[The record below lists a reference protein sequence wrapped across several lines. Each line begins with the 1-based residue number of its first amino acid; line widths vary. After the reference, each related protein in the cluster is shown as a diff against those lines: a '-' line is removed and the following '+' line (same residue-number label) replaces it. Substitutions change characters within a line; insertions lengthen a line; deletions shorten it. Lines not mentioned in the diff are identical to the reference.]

1 MPSLV
6 LNLANLEEEEIL
18 ATFKS
23 IILNI
28 VRRVKY

>member
-18 ATFKS
+18 TTLNS